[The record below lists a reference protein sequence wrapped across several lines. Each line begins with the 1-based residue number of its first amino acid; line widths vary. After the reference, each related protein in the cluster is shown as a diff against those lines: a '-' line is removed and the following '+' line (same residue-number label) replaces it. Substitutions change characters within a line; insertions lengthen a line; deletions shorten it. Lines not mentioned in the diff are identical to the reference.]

1 MFKNKKIKIFADGA
15 NIEDIIEL
23 NKLDYVSGFTTNP
36 SLIKKAGI
44 NDYKSFALEV
54 VKFVKDKPISF
65 EVFADDLKEIEEQA
79 LIINEWGKNIN
90 VKIPI
95 TNTKGVSTVDIIS
108 QLSEKG
114 VFFNVT
120 AIFNLSQ
127 IKKILKELKNDKK
140 VILSVFAGRIA
151 DTGVDPEPVMS
162 EIVNY
167 SKSHK
172 KAEILWASPREL
184 INIYQADKTGCHI
197 ITVQKE
203 IINKIKLIGKDLN
216 EYSLETI
223 KTFYK
228 DATEAGFKI
237 VK

>member
-1 MFKNKKIKIFADGA
+1 
-15 NIEDIIEL
+15 
-23 NKLDYVSGFTTNP
+23 
-36 SLIKKAGI
+36 
-44 NDYKSFALEV
+44 
-54 VKFVKDKPISF
+54 
-65 EVFADDLKEIEEQA
+65 
-79 LIINEWGKNIN
+79 
-90 VKIPI
+90 
-95 TNTKGVSTVDIIS
+95 
-108 QLSEKG
+108 
-114 VFFNVT
+114 
-120 AIFNLSQ
+120 
-127 IKKILKELKNDKK
+127 
-140 VILSVFAGRIA
+140 
-151 DTGVDPEPVMS
+151 MS

-223 KTFYK
+223 KMFYK
-228 DATEAGFKI
+228 DATEVGFEI

>member
-36 SLIKKAGI
+36 SLMKKAGI

-95 TNTKGVSTVDIIS
+95 TNTKGISTVDIIS
-108 QLSEKG
+108 RLSEKG
-114 VFFNVT
+114 VFF
-120 AIFNLSQ
+120 
-127 IKKILKELKNDKK
+127 
-140 VILSVFAGRIA
+140 
-151 DTGVDPEPVMS
+151 
-162 EIVNY
+162 
-167 SKSHK
+167 
-172 KAEILWASPREL
+172 
-184 INIYQADKTGCHI
+184 
-197 ITVQKE
+197 
-203 IINKIKLIGKDLN
+203 
-216 EYSLETI
+216 
-223 KTFYK
+223 
-228 DATEAGFKI
+228 
-237 VK
+237 

>member
-36 SLIKKAGI
+36 SLMKKAGI

-65 EVFADDLKEIEEQA
+65 EVFADDLQEIEEQA

-90 VKIPI
+90 VKIPV
-95 TNTKGVSTVDIIS
+95 TNTKGVSTADIIS
-108 QLSEKG
+108 RLSEKG

-127 IKKILKELKNDKK
+127 IKEILKELKNDKK

-184 INIYQADKTGCHI
+184 INIYQADKIGCHI

-216 EYSLETI
+216 TYSLETI
-223 KTFYK
+223 KMFYK

-237 VK
+237 VR

>member
-1 MFKNKKIKIFADGA
+1 MG
-15 NIEDIIEL
+15 E
-23 NKLDYVSGFTTNP
+23 
-36 SLIKKAGI
+36 
-44 NDYKSFALEV
+44 
-54 VKFVKDKPISF
+54 
-65 EVFADDLKEIEEQA
+65 
-79 LIINEWGKNIN
+79 NIN

-95 TNTKGVSTVDIIS
+95 TNTKGISTVDIIS
-108 QLSEKG
+108 RLSEKG

-223 KTFYK
+223 KMFYK
-228 DATEAGFKI
+228 DATEAGFEI

>member
-36 SLIKKAGI
+36 SLMKKAGI

-90 VKIPI
+90 VKIPV
-95 TNTKGVSTVDIIS
+95 TNTKGVSTADIIS
-108 QLSEKG
+108 RLSEKG

-127 IKKILKELKNDKK
+127 IKEILKELKNDKK

-203 IINKIKLIGKDLN
+203 LINKIKLIGKDLST
-216 EYSLETI
+216 YSLETI
-223 KTFYK
+223 KMFYK

-237 VK
+237 VR

>member
-1 MFKNKKIKIFADGA
+1 M
-15 NIEDIIEL
+15 
-23 NKLDYVSGFTTNP
+23 
-36 SLIKKAGI
+36 
-44 NDYKSFALEV
+44 
-54 VKFVKDKPISF
+54 
-65 EVFADDLKEIEEQA
+65 
-79 LIINEWGKNIN
+79 GKNIN

-95 TNTKGVSTVDIIS
+95 TNTKGISTVDIIS
-108 QLSEKG
+108 RLSEKG

-223 KTFYK
+223 KMFYK
-228 DATEAGFKI
+228 DATEAGFEI

>member
-36 SLIKKAGI
+36 SLMKKAGI

-90 VKIPI
+90 VKIPV
-95 TNTKGVSTVDIIS
+95 TNTKGVSTADIIS
-108 QLSEKG
+108 RLSEKG

-127 IKKILKELKNDKK
+127 IKEILKELKNDKK

-184 INIYQADKTGCHI
+184 INIYQADKIGCHI

-216 EYSLETI
+216 TYSLETI
-223 KTFYK
+223 KMFYK

-237 VK
+237 VR

>member
-36 SLIKKAGI
+36 SLMKKAGI

-95 TNTKGVSTVDIIS
+95 TNTKGVSTADIIS
-108 QLSEKG
+108 RLSEKG

-223 KTFYK
+223 KMFYK

>member
-1 MFKNKKIKIFADGA
+1 M
-15 NIEDIIEL
+15 
-23 NKLDYVSGFTTNP
+23 
-36 SLIKKAGI
+36 KKAGI

-95 TNTKGVSTVDIIS
+95 TNTKGISTVDIIS
-108 QLSEKG
+108 RLSEKG

-140 VILSVFAGRIA
+140 VILSV
-151 DTGVDPEPVMS
+151 
-162 EIVNY
+162 
-167 SKSHK
+167 
-172 KAEILWASPREL
+172 L
-184 INIYQADKTGCHI
+184 
-197 ITVQKE
+197 
-203 IINKIKLIGKDLN
+203 
-216 EYSLETI
+216 LE
-223 KTFYK
+223 
-228 DATEAGFKI
+228 E
-237 VK
+237 

>member
-36 SLIKKAGI
+36 SLMKKAGI

-90 VKIPI
+90 VKIPV
-95 TNTKGVSTVDIIS
+95 TNTRGVSTADIIS
-108 QLSEKG
+108 RLSDKG

-127 IKKILKELKNDKK
+127 IKEILKELKNDKK

-184 INIYQADKTGCHI
+184 INIYQADKIGCHI

-216 EYSLETI
+216 TYSLETI
-223 KTFYK
+223 KMFYK

-237 VK
+237 VR

>member
-36 SLIKKAGI
+36 SLMKKAGI

-95 TNTKGVSTVDIIS
+95 TNTKGISTVDIIS
-108 QLSEKG
+108 RLSEKG

-223 KTFYK
+223 KMFYK
-228 DATEAGFKI
+228 DATEAGFEI